1 MASLTR
7 TLTIMV
13 CLTTGFSCSN
23 STHQIKLGTYRQ
35 YTSDHYADLQILKN
49 HKFIFNDMRSGSC
62 FTWTKYEG
70 SWTMDKDTLI
80 FTWQTQWEENPVH
93 ISSSI
98 DRSSK
103 EINLTFKYEDNEPI
117 QNVQVCYTCVLWGNS
132 DCFYTD
138 KKGTLRLPQTRAT
151 DDKDKYC
158 TDVNQ
163 LFFRKEG
170 ISGVTS
176 EEKQT
181 SDNVFTILVERKLKS
196 VYVTETR
203 KFLIAKHNLIFLD
216 SNNKS
221 WYDNWGN
228 FKFLTNEERE
238 LREKEES
245 RPVQVK
251 ELFTP

>member
-1 MASLTR
+1 MVRQILALTVI
-7 TLTIMV
+7 T
-13 CLTTGFSCSN
+13 CLITGWSCSN
-23 STHQIKLGTYRQ
+23 SSTQIKFGTYRQ
-35 YTSDHYADLQILKN
+35 YTSDHYADLEILKD
-49 HKFIFNDMRSGSC
+49 HKFILNDMRTDSC
-62 FTWTKYEG
+62 FLRAKYTGDWTIN
-70 SWTMDKDTLI
+70 KDTLI
-80 FTWQTQWEENPVH
+80 FTWQTHREENPVH

-98 DRSSK
+98 DQSSK

-138 KKGTLRLPQTRAT
+138 EKGTLRLPPNKAAYH
-151 DDKDKYC
+151 KDKYC

-163 LFFRKEG
+163 LFFTKND
-170 ISGVTS
+170 ISGFTS

-228 FKFLTNEERE
+228 FKFLTNEERSSN
-238 LREKEES
+238 EKEES
-245 RPVQVK
+245 HSVK
-251 ELFTP
+251 

>member
-1 MASLTR
+1 MVRFILA
-7 TLTIMV
+7 LTIIT
-13 CLTTGFSCSN
+13 CLITGWSCSN
-23 STHQIKLGTYRQ
+23 SSPQIKFGTYRQ
-35 YTSDHYADLQILKN
+35 YTSYHYADLEILKG
-49 HKFIFNDMRSGSC
+49 HKFIFNDMRWGSC
-62 FTWTKYEG
+62 FAWTKYEG
-70 SWTMDKDTLI
+70 NWTMNKDTLI
-80 FTWQTQWEENPVH
+80 FTWQTHWEENPVH

-117 QNVQVCYTCVLWGNS
+117 QNVQVCYTCVLWGNP

-138 KKGTLRLPQTRAT
+138 EKGTLRLPQSKTT
-151 DDKDKYC
+151 DYKDKYC
-158 TDVNQ
+158 TGVNQ
-163 LFFRKEG
+163 LFFIKDD

-228 FKFLTNEERE
+228 FKFLTKEERE
-238 LREKEES
+238 LSEKEES

-251 ELFTP
+251 ELITP

>member
-1 MASLTR
+1 MARLNLI
-7 TLTIMV
+7 LTIMV

-23 STHQIKLGTYRQ
+23 SSPQIKFGTYRQ
-35 YTSDHYADLQILKN
+35 YTSYHYADLEIRKDQ
-49 HKFIFNDMRSGSC
+49 KFIFNDMRSGSC
-62 FTWTKYEG
+62 FAWTKYEG
-70 SWTMDKDTLI
+70 NWTINKDTLI
-80 FTWQTQWEENPVH
+80 FTWQTHWEENPVH

-117 QNVQVCYTCVLWGNS
+117 QNMQVCYTCVLWGNH

-138 KKGTLRLPQTRAT
+138 EKGTLRLPQSKAT
-151 DDKDKYC
+151 DYKDKYC

-163 LFFRKEG
+163 LFFTKDG

-196 VYVTETR
+196 VYATETR
-203 KFLIAKHNLIFLD
+203 KFLIAKRNLIFLD

-228 FKFLTNEERE
+228 FKFLTKEELE
-238 LREKEES
+238 LREKEDTLI
-245 RPVQVK
+245 QVK
-251 ELFTP
+251 KLITP